1 WGDVA
6 DGGVDAPPI
15 VIAFDIG
22 EQVAPRGIAIG
33 VFAGVDELGFQSV
46 EETLHW
52 RIVLAVALAAH
63 RLDDS
68 GGVQDVAVV
77 AGGVLAAAVGM
88 MDQACS
94 RALPLDCHGERGD
107 GEFGTHVIAH
117 GPTNHLAA
125 EQVEDY
131 GQVEPALAGRNVG
144 DIGQPDLIGLVGD
157 KVLIQ
162 QVCRHREGMLAVGCA
177 HAIAARRPS
186 PETVLAHDPLDPL
199 AADGLTL
206 GSQFGVDA
214 RRSIRSRSFSRRSRE
229 ISAAGSGTGCG
240 ADAGIARSA
249 DPASRPPLPL
259 RQLRSIEG
267 EMPSSLAIWLN
278 GRPLLTSRAIAS
290 CLNSSVK

>member
-1 WGDVA
+1 
-6 DGGVDAPPI
+6 
-15 VIAFDIG
+15 
-22 EQVAPRGIAIG
+22 
-33 VFAGVDELGFQSV
+33 
-46 EETLHW
+46 
-52 RIVLAVALAAH
+52 
-63 RLDDS
+63 
-68 GGVQDVAVV
+68 
-77 AGGVLAAAVGM
+77 M

-94 RALPLDCHGERGD
+94 RALPLDCHGERSD

-117 GPTNHLAA
+117 GPTNHLAG
-125 EQVEDY
+125 EQVEDH

-214 RRSIRSRSFSRRSRE
+214 RRSVSFLVLCMNPPD
-229 ISAAGSGTGCG
+229 IGQQ
-240 ADAGIARSA
+240 IAIGDLARA
-249 DPASRPPLPL
+249 VRP
-259 RQLRSIEG
+259 
-267 EMPSSLAIWLN
+267 
-278 GRPLLTSRAIAS
+278 
-290 CLNSSVK
+290 